1 VYNYEVT
8 LKNLTES
15 NNITINLMN
24 FFSDVDGLN
33 VIIIQPTQ
41 EYKTKVICNN
51 DTDCIEKFRLC
62 ISNLNLIWDK
72 DFFIN
77 LQVI

>member
-24 FFSDVDGLN
+24 FFSDVEGLN
-33 VIIIQPTQ
+33 TIIIQPAQ
-41 EYKTKVICNN
+41 EYKTRVVCDN
-51 DTDCIEKFRLC
+51 DIECMEKFRLY
-62 ISNLNLIWDK
+62 ISNLNLVWDK

-77 LQVI
+77 LQII